1 MKNGDIVTTR
11 TDNTIITVFAAPQGE
26 NEIIKRTQH
35 PDKTII
41 ESHKDGLK
49 TAYFPDGTKVE
60 THKGSKV
67 TILTDGT
74 EIIDYMPVKDDG
86 LKKVTKFKDGV
97 KVETF
102 EDGRDLQTDTDGTTI
117 ETKADGTRI
126 QTFEDGATLTT
137 QPDGLKVQKFTDGMV
152 ITIYKDNRKVQ
163 KNKDGV
169 IVETLPSGDKITKHP
184 DGDVIEHYMKPREDI
199 MKGRKIV
206 MKETKPDGTIVV
218 TDDTGEMDVLIDE
231 DKTAE

>member
-1 MKNGDIVTTR
+1 MY
-11 TDNTIITVFAAPQGE
+11 P
-26 NEIIKRTQH
+26 
-35 PDKTII
+35 
-41 ESHKDGLK
+41 SL
-49 TAYFPDGTKVE
+49 
-60 THKGSKV
+60 V
-67 TILTDGT
+67 TIS
-74 EIIDYMPVKDDG
+74 
-86 LKKVTKFKDGV
+86 
-97 KVETF
+97 F
-102 EDGRDLQTDTDGTTI
+102 ESYENLSRASRSNTGTTI
-117 ETKADGTRI
+117 ETKPDGTRI

-137 QPDGLKVQKFTDGMV
+137 QPDGLKVQKFTDGMI

-231 DKTAE
+231 EKESS

>member
-1 MKNGDIVTTR
+1 MYVVFERVSLFIIHLLRGLSRVTYTQP
-11 TDNTIITVFAAPQGE
+11 ITLLLYP
-26 NEIIKRTQH
+26 T
-35 PDKTII
+35 
-41 ESHKDGLK
+41 L
-49 TAYFPDGTKVE
+49 
-60 THKGSKV
+60 V
-67 TILTDGT
+67 TI
-74 EIIDYMPVKDDG
+74 P
-86 LKKVTKFKDGV
+86 
-97 KVETF
+97 F
-102 EDGRDLQTDTDGTTI
+102 ESYENFSRAPRSNTGTTI
-117 ETKADGTRI
+117 ETKSDGTRI

-169 IVETLPSGDKITKHP
+169 VVETLPSGDKITKHP

-231 DKTAE
+231 EGNESS

>member
-1 MKNGDIVTTR
+1 MI
-11 TDNTIITVFAAPQGE
+11 
-26 NEIIKRTQH
+26 
-35 PDKTII
+35 
-41 ESHKDGLK
+41 
-49 TAYFPDGTKVE
+49 
-60 THKGSKV
+60 
-67 TILTDGT
+67 
-74 EIIDYMPVKDDG
+74 
-86 LKKVTKFKDGV
+86 
-97 KVETF
+97 
-102 EDGRDLQTDTDGTTI
+102 
-117 ETKADGTRI
+117 
-126 QTFEDGATLTT
+126 
-137 QPDGLKVQKFTDGMV
+137 

-231 DKTAE
+231 DKESS